1 MRTWITSRQERER
14 DDLKEKQGKEAAL
27 LRKRQE
33 EDNDVVLGCVNLVC
47 DYQRQVEHARSDVE
61 RERSAK
67 ERALSE
73 TEQARSAAEHAQSN
87 LAQKEAEVEELRQS
101 LQKFFSSLADM
112 KAQVL
117 AKVRDRPQRSMNK
130 RSRSVATAHRISS
143 VPADE
148 AGNGH
153 TTTPSAMTS

>member
-47 DYQRQVEHARSDVE
+47 DYQRQVEHA
-61 RERSAK
+61 RSAK